1 MTLKILTMVETEQMS
16 IKMVIL
22 MAGFHLMSSDSAVI
36 AEYLMDLIIKCLRIR
51 NYGYIGQ
58 SNIEYL
64 I

>member
-1 MTLKILTMVETEQMS
+1 MVETEQMS